1 MMKKFMFH
9 PARRE
14 GLVGSEYTFSFPSY
28 FFCNRLKISERYII
42 IRSSLA
48 VAYLKT
54 TNDSTGTYMVVRT
67 FASFK
72 IDQI

>member
-28 FFCNRLKISERYII
+28 FFCNRLKISERY
-42 IRSSLA
+42 SKLTGSLA
-48 VAYLKT
+48 VTYLKT
-54 TNDSTGTYMVVRT
+54 TTNDPVFLHGTL
-67 FASFK
+67 
-72 IDQI
+72 